1 MKAYQAS
8 KFPRSCALHSFLFFS
23 LPPLSLFAIT
33 RLRSA
38 NKSGPV
44 SIYNLTVSSPFSS
57 FSLSLWHTH
66 ATDHGPPLRPARIPA
81 NLCNYRA
88 AARPISSMALGA
100 RRRTN
105 TRAREEERR
114 TSYRS
119 YVHHWPAQHP
129 PTTLSLQPMKNFTGS
144 WKRAW
149 CDSFSFFLKWK
160 GNFFEFERKG
170 DSRGNNMGGGESDKA
185 SEWQLTTKGIYVRDD
200 MPVEAEVGCKPE
212 QNCSRGSVVHARWN
226 TDNGTVKHELV
237 HLLVCQWE
245 VAPPRR
251 CSLLADTSRY
261 LLSWCHH
268 FSRRLEVANA

>member
-100 RRRTN
+100 RRRMN

-144 WKRAW
+144 WKR
-149 CDSFSFFLKWK
+149 CDSFFFFLKWK

-170 DSRGNNMGGGESDKA
+170 DSRGNNMGGGRVIKRVS
-185 SEWQLTTKGIYVRDD
+185 
-200 MPVEAEVGCKPE
+200 
-212 QNCSRGSVVHARWN
+212 GSWRRKVYTW
-226 TDNGTVKHELV
+226 GTICL
-237 HLLVCQWE
+237 
-245 VAPPRR
+245 
-251 CSLLADTSRY
+251 
-261 LLSWCHH
+261 
-268 FSRRLEVANA
+268 